1 MSSPFYAV
9 WQMKSQICK
18 IPSFSVLEKGAG
30 LLYRKRRIERGNGL
44 DNFFIQKNMTAREA
58 GMTVKEYTALLGIS
72 KRLLADI
79 KFGGETCL

>member
-1 MSSPFYAV
+1 
-9 WQMKSQICK
+9 
-18 IPSFSVLEKGAG
+18 
-30 LLYRKRRIERGNGL
+30 
-44 DNFFIQKNMTAREA
+44 MTAREA

>member
-1 MSSPFYAV
+1 M
-9 WQMKSQICK
+9 
-18 IPSFSVLEKGAG
+18 EKGAG

-58 GMTVKEYTALLGIS
+58 GMTIKEYTAQLGIS

-79 KFGGETCL
+79 KFGGGDLLVNGRHGIYPNGTHLNSSSCT